1 MTCVQSGIKIC
12 MFKQDESICD
22 GFHVAVPCNDADR

>member
-12 MFKQDESICD
+12 MFKQDGSICD